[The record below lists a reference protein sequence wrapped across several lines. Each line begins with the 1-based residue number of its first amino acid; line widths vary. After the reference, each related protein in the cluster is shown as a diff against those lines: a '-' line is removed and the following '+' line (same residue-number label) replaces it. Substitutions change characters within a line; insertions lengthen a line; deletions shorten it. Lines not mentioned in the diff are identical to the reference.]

1 MAEDEDENRALLLT
15 FLVEAESPGLIID
28 AARAQVSPCKCLE
41 DKPLKFCFV
50 PGVIGTLT
58 GVQALEL
65 CAGKPVTILS
75 DGRRER
81 FQKFREAAV
90 VCSAEV
96 AGLPKGERLRPRLQC
111 LSRELKKRSV
121 EV

>member
-1 MAEDEDENRALLLT
+1 MPEEERALLLE
-15 FLVEAESPGLIID
+15 FLVEAESPGLVLD
-28 AARAQVSPCKCLE
+28 AQKAKVSPCKCLE
-41 DKPLKFCFV
+41 DKPPKFCFV

-58 GVQALEL
+58 GPQALEL

-81 FQKFREAAV
+81 FEKFREAAA

-96 AGLPKGERLRPRLQC
+96 AALPKGERLRPRLQC
-111 LSRELKKRSV
+111 LSRELKKKGV